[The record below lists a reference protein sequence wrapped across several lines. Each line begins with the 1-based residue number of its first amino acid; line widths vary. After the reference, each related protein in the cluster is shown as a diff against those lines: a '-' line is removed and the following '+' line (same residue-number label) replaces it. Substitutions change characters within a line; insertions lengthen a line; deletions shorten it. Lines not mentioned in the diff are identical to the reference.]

1 MKFVLL
7 SIVSAAAIN
16 NIQGAT
22 YFMTNDPAGNNIVV
36 SAIGQDGKLSIVNT
50 VSTGGKGGNGIADN
64 SDKGPD
70 SLFSQDSVVVGDN
83 FLFNVNPGSNSVS
96 MFSIDQADPTNIK
109 LLQTAESCG
118 DFPVALTFSSKL
130 QMLCVVNGGANNSVM
145 CYSVSQKGLQGLPNT
160 TRPLGFKQ
168 TTPPNGPLGTVSDVL
183 FNEDSSEVLVSVKG
197 NPPANFTGFIA
208 SYAVQGNALSDKPVL
223 NEPKGSVAPFS
234 MSLVPNSNNRV
245 LFTDAGV
252 GFGLVDLQ
260 QGTESASTVVPVQGQ
275 GAICWS
281 DFSPRTKNMYMVDI
295 KTSLLTEVNV
305 ATDGTP
311 NATLVAQH
319 PLSGNTIDFRIASL
333 ADKDVAFVNT
343 PGNNSVQVVSL
354 DAPGKTTLLQTLDL
368 STVQGSTSRNQG
380 MAFALAKKGK
390 QNRKQGGKKG
400 KKEKKEKSRGK
411 KQNKKAKGKTQK
423 A

>member
-1 MKFVLL
+1 MFFLL
-7 SIVSAAAIN
+7 SLVSAAAIN

-22 YFMTNDPAGNNIVV
+22 YLMTNDPAGNNIVV

-50 VSTGGKGGNGIADN
+50 VSTGGKGGNGIADK

-70 SLFSQDSVVVGDN
+70 SLFSQDSVIVGGN

-96 MFSIDQADPTNIK
+96 MFSIDQADPTRIK
-109 LLQTAESCG
+109 LLQTADSCG
-118 DFPVALTFSSKL
+118 DFPVALAFSSKL

-145 CYSVSQKGLQGLPNT
+145 CYSVGANGLQGLPDT

-183 FNEDSSEVLVSVKG
+183 FNDDSSQVLVSVKG

-208 SYAVQGNALSDKPVL
+208 SFAVQGNALADKPVL

-234 MSLVPNSNNRV
+234 MSLVPNTNNRV

-252 GFGLVDLQ
+252 GFGLLDLQ
-260 QGTESASTVVPVQGQ
+260 QGTESASAVVPVQGQ

-305 ATDGTP
+305 ATSGSP

-333 ADKDVAFVNT
+333 KDKDVAFVNT
-343 PGNNSVQVVSL
+343 PGNNAVQVVSL

-368 STVQGSTSRNQG
+368 ACVQGASSRNQG
-380 MAFALAKKGK
+380 MAFALKNGK
-390 QNRKQGGKKG
+390 QNQKGKKG
-400 KKEKKEKSRGK
+400 KKQHKKKGKGK
-411 KQNKKAKGKTQK
+411 KGKKGKSQEI
-423 A
+423 

>member
-1 MKFVLL
+1 MKFLL
-7 SIVSAAAIN
+7 ISIVTAAAG

-22 YFMTNDPAGNNIVV
+22 YFMTNNPDGNQVVV
-36 SAIGQDGKLSIVNT
+36 SAIGQDGKLNIVNT

-70 SLFSQDSVVVGDN
+70 SLFSQDSVIVGDKH
-83 FLFNVNPGSNSVS
+83 LFSVNPGSNSVS
-96 MFSIDQADPTNIK
+96 MFSIDQADPTKIK
-109 LLQTAESCG
+109 LLQTADSCG
-118 DFPVALTFSSKL
+118 DFPVALAFSSKL
-130 QMLCVVNGGANNSVM
+130 QMLCVVNGGKNNSVM
-145 CYSVSQKGLQGLPNT
+145 CYAVDNNGLRGLPDT
-160 TRPLGFKQ
+160 TRPLGFTQ

-208 SYAVQGNALSDKPVL
+208 SYAVQGKALSAKPVL
-223 NEPKGSVAPFS
+223 NQPKGSVAPFS

-260 QGTESASTVVPVQGQ
+260 NGAESASNVVPVQGQ

-305 ATDGTP
+305 ASNGSP
-311 NATLVAQH
+311 KATLVAQH

-343 PGNNSVQVVSL
+343 PGKNAVQVVAL

-368 STVQGSTSRNQG
+368 SCVPGSSGRNQG
-380 MAFALAKKGK
+380 MAFSLLKQKNTGKAKAKKTKKGRKAKKTKKTKKTKKAKKGV
-390 QNRKQGGKKG
+390 
-400 KKEKKEKSRGK
+400 
-411 KQNKKAKGKTQK
+411 KA
-423 A
+423 